1 MHSSLNVKT
10 KKIFYQNDMMNDGN
24 VRNRPVRDPSC
35 DDKLG
40 WFKCH
45 GSKTAKCCSKGCL
58 NQGEGEYKPLCDQ
71 CNCNGR
77 CDYLHDIAY
86 AYEKNAQL
94 RCDLEAEVEEVEEVE
109 EPEYEEEE

>member
-1 MHSSLNVKT
+1 M
-10 KKIFYQNDMMNDGN
+10 QNDMMNDGN

-58 NQGEGEYKPLCDQ
+58 NQGEGEDKPLCDQ

-77 CDYLHDIAY
+77 KYKI
-86 AYEKNAQL
+86 
-94 RCDLEAEVEEVEEVE
+94 
-109 EPEYEEEE
+109 

>member
-1 MHSSLNVKT
+1 MHIKNM
-10 KKIFYQNDMMNDGN
+10 QNDMMNDGN
-24 VRNRPVRDPSC
+24 VRNHPVRDPSC

-58 NQGEGEYKPLCDQ
+58 NQAEGEDKPLCDQ

-77 CDYLHDIAY
+77 KWNIWLVILRVG
-86 AYEKNAQL
+86 NAENYFLQFHPL
-94 RCDLEAEVEEVEEVE
+94 FEQKLMII
-109 EPEYEEEE
+109 